1 MIGALRIS
9 TGALRQNAR
18 ALRELVAPAKAAFVV
33 KSNAYGHGLV
43 PVARA
48 IEEFADA
55 LCVYAVEE
63 GLTLRESGIKVPIMV
78 LGPTPVEHL
87 EEALTHELQITLWD
101 ASTYLD
107 TIASVARRRNATFR
121 VQMKV
126 DTGTRRLGLDPR
138 DAPKAIERV
147 LKTPGIEVTGIF
159 SHLASAEDLDSP
171 FTLGQVQALESVLSA
186 VHLEEKSRKPLRHI
200 AASAAAMLWPQ
211 TRLDLV
217 RFGIALY
224 GLWPSK
230 ETRASVNG
238 GFTLRPA
245 LSFESRLIAVRKVDP
260 GTPIGYGG
268 SYKAPRAMR
277 IGVVPFGYAD
287 GIPRSLSNRG
297 AFLVAGQRCPIAGR
311 VCMNMTMIDLGQT
324 QARPGDPVVLIGSQG
339 GATVTADDWADWAE
353 TINYEIVARLPSEVP
368 RIYDER

>member
-9 TGALRQNAR
+9 IAALRHNAR
-18 ALRELVAPAKAAFVV
+18 TLRDLAAPAKAAFVV

-43 PVARA
+43 RVALA

-55 LCVYAVEE
+55 ICVYAVEE
-63 GLTLRESGIKVPIMV
+63 GLALREAGVKVPIMV

-87 EEALTHELQITLWD
+87 EEALARQLQITLWD
-101 ASTYLD
+101 ATTYLD
-107 TIASVARRRNATFR
+107 TVAGIARRHNSAFR
-121 VQMKV
+121 VHMKV
-126 DTGTRRLGLDPR
+126 DTGIRRLGLDPR
-138 DAPKAIERV
+138 DAPKAIERA
-147 LKTPGIEVTGIF
+147 LKTPGIEVAGIF

-171 FTLGQVQALESVLSA
+171 FTLGQLQTLESVLNA
-186 VHLEEKSRKPLRHI
+186 VHFDGKSHAPLRHI

-238 GFTLRPA
+238 GFSLQPA
-245 LSFESRLIAVRKVDP
+245 LSFESRVIAVRKVEP
-260 GTPIGYGG
+260 GTLIGYGG

-277 IGVVPFGYAD
+277 IGVVPLGYAD
-287 GIPRSLSNRG
+287 GIPRLLSNRG

-311 VCMNMTMIDLGQT
+311 VCMNMTMIDLGAT
-324 QARPGDPVVLIGSQG
+324 QARPGDPVVLIGNQG
-339 GATVTADDWADWAE
+339 DASVTADDWADWAE
-353 TINYEIVARLPSEVP
+353 TINYEIVARLPSELT

>member
-9 TGALRQNAR
+9 TGALRHNAR
-18 ALRELVAPAKAAFVV
+18 TLRELVAPVKSAFVV

-55 LCVYAVEE
+55 ICVYAVEE
-63 GLTLRESGIKVPIMV
+63 GLALREAGITVPIMV

-87 EEALTHELQITLWD
+87 EEALAHELQITLWD
-101 ASTYLD
+101 AATYLD
-107 TIASVARRRNATFR
+107 TVASVARRHNTTFR

-126 DTGTRRLGLDPR
+126 DTGVRRLGLDPH
-138 DAPKAIERV
+138 DAPKAIERAMR
-147 LKTPGIEVTGIF
+147 TPGIEVTGIF

-171 FTLGQVQALESVLSA
+171 FTLGQVQTLESVLSA
-186 VHLEEKSRKPLRHI
+186 VRFDGQSRKPLRHI

-217 RFGIALY
+217 RFGIELY

-230 ETRASVNG
+230 ETRAAVND
-238 GFTLRPA
+238 GFSLQPA

-260 GTPIGYGG
+260 GTQIGYGG
-268 SYKAPRAMR
+268 TYKAPRAMR
-277 IGVVPFGYAD
+277 IGVVPLGYAD

-297 AFLVAGQRCPIAGR
+297 AFLVAGRRCPIAGR
-311 VCMNMTMIDLGQT
+311 VCMNMTMIDLGAT

-339 GATVTADDWADWAE
+339 DARVTADDWADWAE
-353 TINYEIVARLPSEVP
+353 TINYEIVARLPSELT